1 MPKTKSYAVRLTEVQ
16 KNELTST
23 SKKVGLN
30 FSDTLRKSA
39 DLGRPIL
46 EKALGKKP
54 Q

>member
-1 MPKTKSYAVRLTEVQ
+1 MAKTKSYAVRLTQTQ
-16 KNELTST
+16 KDELCAT

-54 Q
+54 